1 MHFETLQSIS
11 LNGDPNKPNDDRFGS
26 TSALAW
32 IIDGATDLGAP
43 GLLGPQGGAAW
54 LASTTDAAFSMVQES
69 QIQTT
74 CQTVFEQI
82 ERQFHDQKSREPVAD
97 WELPKAAFAA
107 AQIVDGNLE
116 FAWAADCPILL
127 ISEDRTVWCTGAPDS
142 TAEASDAEALG
153 TGIGADHEM
162 SGAVLSDRRAHRAHA
177 NHEALSTQADA
188 SAAVTHYASLPISV
202 NDELL
207 LMSDGFASLVSD
219 YKLYSA
225 GGLIEAARNVGLA
238 KLAIELR
245 MIEETDSSCLSY
257 PRFKVSDDATAL
269 WLRVTS

>member
-1 MHFETLQSIS
+1 MYFETLQSIS
-11 LNGDPNKPNDDRFGS
+11 LNGNPNKPNDDRFGS
-26 TSALAW
+26 KSALAW

-43 GLLGPQGGAAW
+43 GLLGSQGGASW
-54 LASTTDAAFSMVQES
+54 LASTAGAAFYMAQAN

-82 ERQFHDQKSREPVAD
+82 ETQFHDQKSREPVAD

-127 ISEDRTVWCTGAPDS
+127 ISNDRTVWCTGAPDS

-162 SGAVLSDRRAHRAHA
+162 SDAVLSDRRTHRAHA
-177 NHEALSTQADA
+177 NHEALSTQSDA
-188 SAAVTHYASLPISV
+188 SAAATRYASLPITIG
-202 NDELL
+202 NELL
-207 LMSDGFASLVSD
+207 LMTDGFASLVSD

-225 GGLIEAARNVGLA
+225 YSLIEAARDIGLA
-238 KLAIELR
+238 ELIIELR
-245 MIEETDSSCLSY
+245 MIEEADSSCLSY

-269 WLRVTS
+269 WLRVAG